1 LIKSGSKIKA
11 AMPNVQ
17 ERVLV
22 TESERF
28 VPLMSMII
36 KTVSLKGIS
45 QGVTQQKAK
54 SSDSPEQTR
63 SGAEV

>member
-1 LIKSGSKIKA
+1 
-11 AMPNVQ
+11 MPDLQ

-28 VPLMSMII
+28 LPLMSTII
-36 KTVSLKGIS
+36 KRVTLKGIR
-45 QGVTQQKAK
+45 QGITQQKAK

-63 SGAEV
+63 SDAEV